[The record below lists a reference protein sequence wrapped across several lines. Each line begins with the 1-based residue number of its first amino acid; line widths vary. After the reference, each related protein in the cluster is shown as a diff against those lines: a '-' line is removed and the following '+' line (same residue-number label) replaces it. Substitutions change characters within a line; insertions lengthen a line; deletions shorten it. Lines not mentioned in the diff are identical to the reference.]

1 MRTCKIKGWKIGRW
15 EDLFHPPIFQPPG
28 KRFHALPSFLFSA
41 IISRQLFN
49 LTYVL
54 AVLRPVP
61 PTLSML
67 VSDLQ

>member
-1 MRTCKIKGWKIGRW
+1 MEGWKIGRW
-15 EDLFHPPIFQPPG
+15 EDLFHPSNLPTTNQTLP
-28 KRFHALPSFLFSA
+28 RFAFLLFRV
-41 IISRQLFN
+41 IISSLLFN

-67 VSDLQ
+67 VCRLQ

>member
-1 MRTCKIKGWKIGRW
+1 MKSWKIGRW
-15 EDLFHPPIFQPPG
+15 EDLFHPSNLPTACQTLP
-28 KRFHALPSFLFSA
+28 RLPSCLFHV
-41 IISRQLFN
+41 IISSLLFN

-67 VSDLQ
+67 VCRLQ